1 MTHPS
6 LARPRIVS
14 RSTLVS
20 RPRALVLRAAAAV
33 AIAIGYIDLVRGGT
47 VLAPVA
53 LVVGYL
59 VFVPLSLLVE

>member
-1 MTHPS
+1 
-6 LARPRIVS
+6 VS

-20 RPRALVLRAAAAV
+20 RSRALVVRAAAALIIV
-33 AIAIGYIDLVRGGT
+33 LGYVDLVRGGT

-59 VFVPLSLLVE
+59 VLVPLSLLVE

>member
-1 MTHPS
+1 M
-6 LARPRIVS
+6 S

-20 RPRALVLRAAAAV
+20 RPRALVVRAAAALV
-33 AIAIGYIDLVRGGT
+33 IALGYADLVRGGT

-59 VFVPLSLLVE
+59 VLVPLSLLVE